1 MLDALC
7 MIALGY
13 NHLPLLACRIADAY
27 RAGYTLLRKQYGN
40 EFIDRWSEVK
50 PLLEINDEI
59 AHGVKMLETLE
70 LDIEIQAHNEWL
82 NNFLKR
88 YGT

>member
-1 MLDALC
+1 MVAFIEFGMDRFDDHN
-7 MIALGY
+7 GVVHH
-13 NHLPLLACRIADAY
+13 N
-27 RAGYTLLRKQYGN
+27 GN
-40 EFIDRWSEVK
+40 EFIDRWGEVK

-59 AHGVKMLETLE
+59 AHSVKMLETLE